1 MTLTPIEPA
10 DAREAAQALGEAA
23 RSGRTVRIRG
33 AGSKDR
39 LGELLPTDVVMRT
52 ARMHGVVDHVPADLT
67 VTVGAGTPLA
77 DVQRM
82 LAQSGQFLPLD
93 PPHASMAT
101 VGGIIAANSN
111 GFGVLRYG
119 AVRDLLIGTKTA
131 LADGTVARAGGRVV
145 KNVAGYDL
153 NKLLVGSFGALGV
166 ITEATFKVLPLP
178 AARAGAVRVLP
189 DAAAAFRI
197 ADAIVRTSLRPT
209 ALIVERAG
217 RQWRLVV
224 AAAGEPPVVERTLR
238 EAGGDRV
245 TDAERVVEPLRE
257 LPAAALDGAVVRA
270 VLPLAAQCAFAEN
283 AAAMDGFERLVADA
297 GSGIAYVHLGGD
309 DQTVAASA
317 AALMAAA
324 RVVGGHARAE
334 SRSPSLIGRIAPW
347 GDAHAAGDFLMRR
360 LKQAFDPNGIL
371 EPGRAIA

>member
-1 MTLTPIEPA
+1 MLEPA

-23 RSGRTVRIRG
+23 QGGRTVRIRG

-39 LGELLPTDVVMRT
+39 LGELLPTDQVITT
-52 ARMHGVVDHVPADLT
+52 ARLCGVVDHVPADLT

-77 DVQRM
+77 ELQRA
-82 LAQSGQFLPLD
+82 LGAHGQFLPLD
-93 PPHASMAT
+93 PPHGGSAT
-101 VGGIIAANSN
+101 IGGVIAANSN

-119 AVRDLLIGTKTA
+119 AVRDLLIGTTTA

-178 AARAGAVRVLP
+178 PARAGAVRTVS
-189 DAAAAFRI
+189 DAAAAFRLT
-197 ADAIVRTSLRPT
+197 DGIVRTSLRPT
-209 ALIVERAG
+209 ALLVERAG
-217 RQWRLVV
+217 HQWRVIV
-224 AAAGEPPVVERTLR
+224 AAAGETAVVERTLR

-245 TDAERVVEPLRE
+245 PDPETVVGPLRE
-257 LPAAALDGAVVRA
+257 LPATATDGAVVRA

-283 AAAMDGFERLVADA
+283 AAHVDGFERSVTDA
-297 GSGIAYVHLGGD
+297 GSGVAYVHLRGD
-309 DQTVAASA
+309 DQAVAASA

-324 RVVGGHARAE
+324 RVLGGHARAE
-334 SRSPSLIGRIAPW
+334 RRAPSLIGRIAPW
-347 GDAHAAGDFLMRR
+347 GEAHAAGDFLMRR
-360 LKQAFDPNGIL
+360 LKQAFDPKGIL
-371 EPGRAIA
+371 EPGRALA